1 MKFLM
6 FKNTEIE
13 LTPDDAHELIEEV
26 YNKLLPHVMSYI
38 SSEIQHRFSGN
49 INDIVSDHIDHANLA
64 RRIAGVNGFPQMVAQ
79 NAGREITTAVLED
92 ERFNNR
98 LFRRIGE
105 ATIGV
110 TNEAVERVTA
120 IIQAQASSDG
130 DI

>member
-1 MKFLM
+1 M

-26 YNKLLPHVMSYI
+26 YNKLLPQVMSYI
-38 SSEIQHRFSGN
+38 SSEIQHRLSGN

>member
-6 FKNTEIE
+6 FKNTEVE
-13 LTPDDAHELIEEV
+13 LTPDDAHELVTEV

-38 SSEIQHRFSGN
+38 STEVQHRLSGS
-49 INDIVSDHIDHANLA
+49 ISEIVSDYIDSANIA
-64 RRIAGVNGFPQMVAQ
+64 RRISGQGGFAEMVAQ
-79 NAGREITTAVLED
+79 QASREIITTLLED

-98 LFRRIGE
+98 LFRRIGD